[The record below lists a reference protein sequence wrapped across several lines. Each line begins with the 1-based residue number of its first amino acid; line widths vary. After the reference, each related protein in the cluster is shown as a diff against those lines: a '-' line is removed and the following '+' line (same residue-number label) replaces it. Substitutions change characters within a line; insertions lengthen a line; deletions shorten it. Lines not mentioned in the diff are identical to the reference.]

1 MKFQSDILLEPA
13 EVILINDCHDFARQE
28 YVQFRPMKFF
38 STNMITTKPDFKSA
52 RVKLKVM
59 STVKSTFIRQLVSGI
74 IFILFV
80 IHIATKN
87 VLEKNGV
94 TFVQNLSLDSFD
106 DTTNIEE
113 IFQSRKKILER
124 SCSFITQLNTANQI
138 ATVNE
143 LKEIHLLLHD
153 LKASSEEIAKKLQF
167 YNQTKILLQKTQDS
181 FMIQIRISVDSLLYK

>member
-1 MKFQSDILLEPA
+1 
-13 EVILINDCHDFARQE
+13 
-28 YVQFRPMKFF
+28 
-38 STNMITTKPDFKSA
+38 MITTKLDFKSDFKTA

-59 STVKSTFIRQLVSGI
+59 STGKSTFILQLVSGI
-74 IFILFV
+74 IFFLFV
-80 IHIATKN
+80 IHIAMEN

-94 TFVQNLSLDSFD
+94 TFVQNLSQESFD

-124 SCSFITQLNTANQI
+124 SCSFIKQLNTANQI

-167 YNQTKILLQKTQDS
+167 YNQTKILLHKSQES
-181 FMIQIRISVDSLLYK
+181 FMIQIRISVNSLLYK